1 MELDTPKM
9 SHEEMIDTLKWLVFG
24 TFYRTTVKE
33 REALDM
39 AIALLEQKPCDD
51 CVSRQAVLDLC
62 DSKDPDYKVIHFKED
77 VECLPSVQSEQKW
90 IPVSEKLPENG
101 RQVLCCNKRGSVFTS
116 ALTYINKDK
125 YGHKFVYFGKHY
137 EVVAWMP
144 LLKSYEPQES
154 E

>member
-24 TFYRTTVKE
+24 TFDRTTVKE

-77 VECLPSVQSEQKW
+77 VECLPSVTPQQKMGKW
-90 IPVSEKLPENG
+90 IESHIPEST
-101 RQVLCCNKRGSVFTS
+101 LCECSVCGFS
-116 ALTYINKDK
+116 CGAYSFNFCPNCGAKMEE
-125 YGHKFVYFGKHY
+125 G
-137 EVVAWMP
+137 E
-144 LLKSYEPQES
+144 
-154 E
+154 